1 MRRFGV
7 LFFAV
12 NLALISCRV
21 AVASTWTGGTNAN
34 WSNGANWSGGEP
46 NSTST
51 ALFNAGFPNGTT
63 TPLLIDTTG
72 LQVLNLNFD
81 TFGFYDGVTADTGYT
96 IGTSGGNPLT
106 IANGGT
112 VSLLNTFDGTDITES
127 INAPL
132 TLAGGTITFD
142 NAASLASGDVLSF
155 GGTIG
160 ASAGT
165 TLTLAGPGKGVINGA
180 ITNGSSGLN
189 LNITGGVWTL
199 NGANTYS
206 GTTTFSD
213 SVVTLTGSD
222 TSLANNG
229 LLNGGGINYFTYAPS
244 GSGSAT
250 QVVHSV
256 NGSNIQNI
264 YVLNP
269 GTTSS
274 ATLNFQSISEGHEN
288 DYVIL
293 GGASST
299 AKIQFGQPTTTFF
312 NTGSYY
318 GTSLASPSSSYV
330 AYDATLGSFR
340 AINYGV
346 DAGSALSPG
355 GATIASGATVAGG
368 GSIGSS
374 TYVQTTGAI
383 TAQTSTTIH
392 TLTIDGGYDF
402 TLGSGQTLTLND
414 GGLLKTGG
422 NAATISGG
430 TVTSGGATPLVVHT
444 DEAGDVLTIS
454 SAIGSSETGGITKEG
469 YGELILSGT
478 NSYSGGNYLIDG
490 TLDITGNDSGV
501 SGATT
506 LTGGTLDIGSSTA
519 LGSGILTLVGYP
531 SFTANLDN
539 TSGGTLV
546 LSNGLS
552 LTTSTTLNFLG
563 SSNLTFNGAVSLPA
577 GTVPVLNIEKGT
589 LTLGGNM
596 ASTNGGLTVTGPGTL
611 VLAGTEDYT
620 GTTTINSGN
629 LEITG
634 NAGAGTI
641 SFLSAGGG
649 VNTLTYAPTAGG
661 TQQVTNVGG
670 GALRNTFVV
679 NAAGGST
686 VLNFPAINNASE
698 NDYVILGGASS
709 TAKIQFGQPTTTF
722 FNTVSYYGTSLA
734 SPSSSYV
741 AYDATLGSFRAINYG
756 VDAGS
761 ALSPGGATIASG
773 ATVAGGGSIGSSTY
787 VQTTGAITAQTT
799 TSINTLTIDGGYNFT
814 LGSGQVL
821 TLNDGG
827 LLKTGGNSATM
838 SGGTLTTGGSK
849 SLTIHTDEASDVM
862 TISSAIGSMSGGIT
876 KQGAGTLVLN
886 GTSTYS
892 GATTITNGTL
902 DITGNSS
909 GAGGTYNVED
919 GTLQI
924 GTGGSVASTAA
935 VTLGDST
942 LNGTLVLG
950 DSSGAVSATIANLSV
965 LGSSTGTGNA
975 VVNGNTAD
983 SSAST
988 LTVNNATMD
997 IYTGVLGGSGTNNN
1011 NLNLTKSGAGTL
1023 DLTGVN
1029 TYTGTTSVQNGIVQ
1043 IGGSAGSLSSSTAVV
1058 LGSGSNSGIL
1068 QLGDG
1073 TAAVNQTVSSLTTSG
1088 SGSANA
1094 VVGGYTG
1101 NSTLTVN
1108 NNSDDSY
1115 TGVIGG
1121 AGPNYNNVALVKSGT
1136 GTLTLGGANTYT
1148 GGTTVTAGKLAV
1160 NGSVAGNVAAQG
1172 GAEVGGSGSIG
1183 GTISGAGAVGP
1194 GNSPGI
1200 LSAASVNPS
1209 AGTSFNFEFTLNG
1222 APTYGSSTASGNDVL
1237 HLEGG
1242 SPFTAA
1248 LTAGNVINLYFAG
1261 AGSYLGGFFVNGSD
1275 NLSANIANAT
1285 FNYYIADATGAIS
1298 YNGNNYELT
1307 SGTESTIAAV
1317 NAAFADGTV
1326 SGYTEEFTASAVPE
1340 PSTYVL
1346 MFGGLFLLGLRLRR
1360 KASLLE

>member
-312 NTGSYY
+312 NTG
-318 GTSLASPSSSYV
+318 
-330 AYDATLGSFR
+330 
-340 AINYGV
+340 
-346 DAGSALSPG
+346 
-355 GATIASGATVAGG
+355 
-368 GSIGSS
+368 
-374 TYVQTTGAI
+374 
-383 TAQTSTTIH
+383 
-392 TLTIDGGYDF
+392 
-402 TLGSGQTLTLND
+402 
-414 GGLLKTGG
+414 
-422 NAATISGG
+422 
-430 TVTSGGATPLVVHT
+430 
-444 DEAGDVLTIS
+444 
-454 SAIGSSETGGITKEG
+454 
-469 YGELILSGT
+469 
-478 NSYSGGNYLIDG
+478 
-490 TLDITGNDSGV
+490 
-501 SGATT
+501 
-506 LTGGTLDIGSSTA
+506 
-519 LGSGILTLVGYP
+519 
-531 SFTANLDN
+531 
-539 TSGGTLV
+539 
-546 LSNGLS
+546 
-552 LTTSTTLNFLG
+552 
-563 SSNLTFNGAVSLPA
+563 
-577 GTVPVLNIEKGT
+577 
-589 LTLGGNM
+589 
-596 ASTNGGLTVTGPGTL
+596 
-611 VLAGTEDYT
+611 
-620 GTTTINSGN
+620 
-629 LEITG
+629 
-634 NAGAGTI
+634 
-641 SFLSAGGG
+641 
-649 VNTLTYAPTAGG
+649 
-661 TQQVTNVGG
+661 
-670 GALRNTFVV
+670 
-679 NAAGGST
+679 
-686 VLNFPAINNASE
+686 
-698 NDYVILGGASS
+698 
-709 TAKIQFGQPTTTF
+709 
-722 FNTVSYYGTSLA
+722 SYYGTSLA